1 MDNRIWV
8 QIMCPSCACMFDSVV
23 SVADYA
29 KRIAELEA
37 QIANAQKLADVLL
50 DERNEEVK
58 KVAYWS
64 KAYDDA
70 KRGAWNAAIEAA
82 FDVCERMRERFVILE
97 QDEKSSYEA
106 RHDNGT
112 IAVSLMQ
119 ATNAIKSLL
128 K

>member
-1 MDNRIWV
+1 
-8 QIMCPSCACMFDSVV
+8 MFDTVV
-23 SVADYA
+23 SVSDYA

-37 QIANAQKLADVLL
+37 QLAAAILSADNEREVWVDVVNARATK
-50 DERNEEVK
+50 ERE
-58 KVAYWS
+58 
-64 KAYDDA
+64 
-70 KRGAWNAAIEAA
+70 AWNAAIEAA

-97 QDEKSSYEA
+97 QDEKSSYEE

-112 IAVSLMQ
+112 SALSLMR

>member
-37 QIANAQKLADVLL
+37 QIANAQKLADV
-50 DERNEEVK
+50 DTKSGE
-58 KVAYWS
+58 
-64 KAYDDA
+64 
-70 KRGAWNAAIEAA
+70 WNAAIEAA

>member
-70 KRGAWNAAIEAA
+70 KREAWNAAIEAA
-82 FDVCERMRERFVILE
+82 GLAARNL
-97 QDEKSSYEA
+97 QYEA
-106 RHDNGT
+106 LSESDQSYN
-112 IAVSLMQ
+112 IACSD
-119 ATNAIKSLL
+119 AAFEIRKL
-128 K
+128 KK

>member
-37 QIANAQKLADVLL
+37 QIANAQKLADV
-50 DERNEEVK
+50 DTKSGE
-58 KVAYWS
+58 
-64 KAYDDA
+64 
-70 KRGAWNAAIEAA
+70 WNAAIEAA

-97 QDEKSSYEA
+97 QDEKSSYEE

-112 IAVSLMQ
+112 SALSLMR

>member
-1 MDNRIWV
+1 MRTLAETNERLEEV
-8 QIMCPSCACMFDSVV
+8 N
-23 SVADYA
+23 
-29 KRIAELEA
+29 KELLRRIAELEA

-70 KRGAWNAAIEAA
+70 KREAWNAAIEAA

-97 QDEKSSYEA
+97 QDEKSSYEE

-112 IAVSLMQ
+112 SALSLMR